1 MNAVNNGN
9 TFENGTASCK
19 SNVVGSDNMESFR
32 SSSGV
37 GGDARARR
45 LGKLDARHTAV
56 FVCDIQERFA
66 SSIAHFDTIVENTER
81 ILKVVNMLG
90 LPTIA
95 TEQYPKVFIYSYKFI
110 YIKLFSKLCEENLK
124 LLKVFDVL
132 TELVGF

>member
-1 MNAVNNGN
+1 MNSVSNGN
-9 TFENGTASCK
+9 SIENGTASCK
-19 SNVVGSDNMESFR
+19 SNVDGSDTKESFR

-45 LGKLDARHTAV
+45 LGKLNAKHTAV

-66 SSIAHFDTIVENTER
+66 SSIAHFDTIVGNTER

-95 TEQYPKVFIYSYKFI
+95 TEQYPKVFILHPCMLDKPYE
-110 YIKLFSKLCEENLK
+110 IKII
-124 LLKVFDVL
+124 
-132 TELVGF
+132 

>member
-1 MNAVNNGN
+1 MSSVSNGN
-9 TFENGTASCK
+9 SFENGCK
-19 SNVVGSDNMESFR
+19 SNLVGSDTMESLR

-66 SSIAHFDTIVENTER
+66 SSIAHFDTIVGNTER
-81 ILKVVNMLG
+81 LLKVVNMLG

-95 TEQYPKVFIYSYKFI
+95 TEQYPKVFISPAVRI
-110 YIKLFSKLCEENLK
+110 
-124 LLKVFDVL
+124 LLNCRDKKNS
-132 TELVGF
+132 GI